1 MLRTANAAPVWRG
14 GMGGSIILTRI
25 DHVMICVA
33 DLQQGIDAYT
43 RIGFNVSHGGV
54 HPGKGTHNAIAF
66 HAEDYLELMSVHDQN
81 EYLSGNPGG
90 GLLEFLARGEGFR
103 YVAVQSDDLV
113 ADVAQMRQRG
123 VDVSDPRDG
132 ARQTPTGQELR
143 WQAATLGP
151 RNPLPIFFIE
161 HLTPLHERRR
171 QASPT
176 GTHPNGV
183 LRVDRVY
190 IAVAD
195 VQAAAATY
203 SQVLGMPVPKVQR
216 GAVIK
221 ADMAVF
227 DLGPTG
233 LTVAQPAE
241 PGPAAEA
248 LARRGPGP
256 FQVLYRTSS
265 MDAAARWMADHGMP
279 PPARGVRNTGEQA
292 MLVRPDDAC
301 GAYIGFVG
309 PA

>member
-1 MLRTANAAPVWRG
+1 N
-14 GMGGSIILTRI
+14 
-25 DHVMICVA
+25 
-33 DLQQGIDAYT
+33 
-43 RIGFNVSHGGV
+43 
-54 HPGKGTHNAIAF
+54 
-66 HAEDYLELMSVHDQN
+66 
-81 EYLSGNPGG
+81 
-90 GLLEFLARGEGFR
+90 
-103 YVAVQSDDLV
+103 DLV
-113 ADVAQMRQRG
+113 ADVVQMRRRG

-132 ARQTPTGQELR
+132 GRQTPTGQELH
-143 WQAATLGP
+143 WKAATLGP
-151 RNPLPIFFIE
+151 RHALPIFFIE

-171 QASPT
+171 QVSQI
-176 GTHPNGV
+176 GMHPNGV

-195 VQAAAATY
+195 VAAAAEAY
-203 SQVLGMPVPKVQR
+203 SQVLGMPAPKVQR

-241 PGPAAEA
+241 PGPAADA

-256 FQVLYRTSS
+256 FQGLYRTSS
-265 MDAAARWMADHGMP
+265 LDAAARRMAAHGVP
-279 PPARGVRNTGEQA
+279 PPARGIRNTGEQA

>member
-1 MLRTANAAPVWRG
+1 M
-14 GMGGSIILTRI
+14 LTRI
-25 DHVMICVA
+25 DHVMICVT

-43 RIGFNVSHGGV
+43 RIGFNISPGGV
-54 HPGKGTHNAIAF
+54 HLGYGTHNAIAF
-66 HAEDYLELMSVHDQN
+66 HEEDYLELMSVRDRG
-81 EYLSGNPGG
+81 EYLAGNPGG
-90 GLLEFLARGEGFR
+90 ALLEFLARGGGFR
-103 YVAVQSDDLV
+103 YVAVQSDNLV
-113 ADVAQMRQRG
+113 ADVAQMRRRG
-123 VDVSDPRDG
+123 VDVSDPRAG
-132 ARQTPTGQELR
+132 GRQTPTGQELR
-143 WQAATLGP
+143 WQIATLGP
-151 RNPLPIFFIE
+151 QHPLPIFFIE

-171 QASPT
+171 QASQAGP
-176 GTHPNGV
+176 HPNGV
-183 LRVDRVY
+183 LRTERVY

-195 VQAAAATY
+195 VVAAAETY
-203 SQVLGMPVPKVQR
+203 GHVLGMSTPQVRR
-216 GAVIK
+216 GTVIK

-265 MDAAARWMADHGMP
+265 MDAAARWMADHGVP
-279 PPARGVRNTGEQA
+279 PPARGIRNTGEQA

-309 PA
+309 PV